1 LYLEKKNKI
10 SYNLNGGSNTHRCEK
25 KKSLCLLRDP
35 KNYDIEQKGKIL
47 SKGRN
52 KKTEG
57 VKLSNNFDGY
67 N

>member
-1 LYLEKKNKI
+1 MERVTLI
-10 SYNLNGGSNTHRCEK
+10 GVK